1 MDTEIEAEML
11 HDTDKL
17 NQREKNNPNILC
29 RRENSKIS
37 FVQINPDL
45 TRSQANAAIVGDM
58 QP

>member
-1 MDTEIEAEML
+1 MDTEIEAETL

-17 NQREKNNPNILC
+17 NQSEKNNPNILC
-29 RRENSKIS
+29 SRENSKIS

-45 TRSQANAAIVGDM
+45 TRSQANVAIVGDM

>member
-17 NQREKNNPNILC
+17 NQRGKNRPSILC

-37 FVQINPDL
+37 LVQINPDL
-45 TRSQANAAIVGDM
+45 TRSQANLAIVGDM